1 MQFPLWQY
9 LDQPIWDR
17 DRPFVLNPIDYWRQ
31 YRRQHLKRCLSNA
44 FLEQCWQANYPNF
57 VIDYQDFCSRNALEE
72 DPRWL
77 LERCWHWQRRNLYS
91 GRLDHRFTQH
101 PENYDMEPESD
112 DFFYN

>member
-31 YRRQHLKRCLSNA
+31 HRRQHLDRCLGNA
-44 FLEQCWQANYPNF
+44 FLEQCWQINYPDF
-57 VIDYQDFCSRNALEE
+57 VVDYRELCCRRALEE

-77 LERCWHWQRRNLYS
+77 VERCWHLQRPDHF
-91 GRLDHRFTQH
+91 GRH
-101 PENYDMEPESD
+101 PENHDMERES
-112 DFFYN
+112 